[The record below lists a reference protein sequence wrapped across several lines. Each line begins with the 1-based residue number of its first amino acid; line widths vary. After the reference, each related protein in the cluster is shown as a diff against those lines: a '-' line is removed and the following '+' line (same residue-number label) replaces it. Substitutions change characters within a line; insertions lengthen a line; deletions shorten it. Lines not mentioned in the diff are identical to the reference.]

1 MKRLHMVLCCL
12 LAATIILACVGCHSA
27 GVPQAQTP
35 TTDPEPTTTA
45 ESTTQT
51 TAPTVPPTTVP
62 PPYVG
67 SALGSIDWQLH
78 ITRISTHTGQPLD
91 GEWTFTV
98 KGEILD
104 KDEEWVSFFLD
115 LSFGK
120 HLPYHVA
127 VHEEGLPVEKIYFES
142 YGYYTTPSPYSKPYT
157 NELGVMSYALDPING
172 LAIFVFDDGTGHF
185 YVGSV
190 NPDVDPMD
198 IYERFSEFVEWNS

>member
-1 MKRLHMVLCCL
+1 MKRLHIVLCCL
-12 LAATIILACVGCHSA
+12 VAATIILACVGCHSA

-45 ESTTQT
+45 EPTTQT
-51 TAPTVPPTTVP
+51 TAPTVP

-98 KGEILD
+98 TGEILD

-172 LAIFVFDDGTGHF
+172 LAIFVFDDETGHF

-190 NPDVDPMD
+190 NPDVEPMD